1 MKLENFQKIPEI
13 PRIDS
18 KYQAW
23 SPNQKI
29 LKVVLENSEK
39 SAVKHSIQKPIL
51 LNFLNLS
58 TIFSPRLKIESQV
71 QSYQNIFMC
80 FTNHFLLPMY
90 PFNLLLLM
98 MMMKNC
104 FCGMVDRRKAFS
116 LISSWDHCQRSSPSR
131 ICDMPQAGFEPTQ
144 NLSSGFVE

>member
-58 TIFSPRLKIESQV
+58 TIFSPRLKIES
-71 QSYQNIFMC
+71 
-80 FTNHFLLPMY
+80 
-90 PFNLLLLM
+90 
-98 MMMKNC
+98 
-104 FCGMVDRRKAFS
+104 
-116 LISSWDHCQRSSPSR
+116 
-131 ICDMPQAGFEPTQ
+131 
-144 NLSSGFVE
+144 